1 VLYLV
6 SKEEKLRMLAKALR
20 LEINTEGFYTEIV
33 KKTED
38 EKINEYLSQL
48 VRETK
53 EHAAK
58 ISSLIEGLKLE

>member
-1 VLYLV
+1 VSNLL
-6 SKEEKLRMLAKALR
+6 SKEEKLKMLEKALR
-20 LEINTEGFYTEIV
+20 LEINIEGFYTEIV

-53 EHAAK
+53 EHAARLSK
-58 ISSLIEGLKLE
+58 LIDGLKLE

>member
-1 VLYLV
+1 
-6 SKEEKLRMLAKALR
+6 MLAKALR